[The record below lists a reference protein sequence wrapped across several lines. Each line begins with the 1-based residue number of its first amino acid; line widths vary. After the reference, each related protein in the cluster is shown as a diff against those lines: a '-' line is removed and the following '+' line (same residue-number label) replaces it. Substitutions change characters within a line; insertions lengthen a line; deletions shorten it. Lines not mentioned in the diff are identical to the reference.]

1 MSGGTMFLSVLTIL
15 IFLQLSD
22 TPFAEQNQRCAPSS
36 CGHIKN
42 ISYPFRLKND
52 PKHCGDEKYELSCEG
67 NRPIFTIFI
76 ENWNGSLNYYVQ
88 AINYDNSTIRLVD
101 PGIREQVLCS
111 LPQHSI
117 TFFTLPFQFGFTKPD
132 GSYAPLAVPITIF
145 SCPFAM
151 NSPAFVEITNCL
163 NRSDASSFSSKG
175 HTYAAT
181 GKLSPSNL
189 RVGCTV
195 NLMSMTSWTIDDAN
209 VYISILELHNA
220 LAYGFELSWFRD
232 IYCNKCGHDYGCEG
246 ENSRDVR
253 CVDYT
258 CKVYNFRFFKTLCGK
273 NIPDVLPEL
282 KTLLAFF
289 YVICK
294 SLSFIFSP
302 SLYFFFG
309 FFWICS
315 LNKHNQVTQR
325 HVLRVLARL
334 SIVARIVLFPCIFVF
349 LMIELRRRHMS
360 IFDAIESFLHSRN
373 NFMPIRYPY
382 SNIRKMT
389 RNFKE
394 KLGQGGYGSVYK
406 GKLQSG
412 PNVAVKILTKPK
424 ADGQDF
430 INEVATIGR
439 IHHVNVVQLIGYCA
453 ERSKRALVYDFM
465 PNGSL
470 DKYITSREG
479 GTLLSWQRKSEI
491 ALGVAR
497 GIEYLHRG
505 CDIQILHFDI
515 KPHNI
520 LLDENFVPKIS
531 DFGLAKLYPTDNS
544 IVTLTAARGTIG
556 YVAPELINR
565 SIGPISYK
573 ADVYSFGMLLIEI
586 AGMKGNSAAREDM
599 SSQYFPYWI
608 YDQFDK
614 EKEIEVLDETHDGE
628 KKIIKKLT
636 LVALWCIQ
644 MIPLDRPSMTKV
656 VEMLEGELQTLQT
669 PPRPSESLQP
679 SSLEF
684 NLSSSIG
691 STESMML
698 LGNCSDSAQVDVII
712 G

>member
-1 MSGGTMFLSVLTIL
+1 MCGGTKFLSVLTIL

-42 ISYPFRLKND
+42 ISYPFRFKND

-67 NRPIFTIFI
+67 NRPIFTIFMKS
-76 ENWNGSLNYYVQ
+76 WNGSLNYHVQ

-101 PGIREQVLCS
+101 PCIREQVLCS

-117 TFFTLPFQFGFTKPD
+117 TFYTIPFQFSFTKPD

-163 NRSDASSFSSKG
+163 NRSDASKG
-175 HTYAAT
+175 HAYAAM
-181 GKLSPSNL
+181 GLSHSFL
-189 RVGCTV
+189 
-195 NLMSMTSWTIDDAN
+195 
-209 VYISILELHNA
+209 
-220 LAYGFELSWFRD
+220 
-232 IYCNKCGHDYGCEG
+232 
-246 ENSRDVR
+246 
-253 CVDYT
+253 
-258 CKVYNFRFFKTLCGK
+258 TL
-273 NIPDVLPEL
+273 
-282 KTLLAFF
+282 
-289 YVICK
+289 
-294 SLSFIFSP
+294 
-302 SLYFFFG
+302 SLYFVFFFG
-309 FFWICS
+309 GFWGGSWICS

-325 HVLRVLARL
+325 HVLRVLESFIPWIL
-334 SIVARIVLFPCIFVF
+334 PIFGDIVVAKIILFPCIFVF
-349 LMIELRRRHMS
+349 LMIELRRRHLS
-360 IFDAIESFLHSRN
+360 IFDAIESFLHSEH
-373 NFMPIRYPY
+373 NFMPIQYPY

-394 KLGQGGYGSVYK
+394 KVGQGGYGSVYK
-406 GKLQSG
+406 GKLRSG
-412 PNVAVKILTKPK
+412 PDVAVKILTKPK

-470 DKYITSREG
+470 DKYITPREG

-599 SSQYFPYWI
+599 SSQYFPHWI

-614 EKEIEVLDETHDGE
+614 EKEIEVLDETHDDE
-628 KKIIKKLT
+628 MIIKKLT

-644 MIPLDRPSMTKV
+644 MNPLDRPSMTKV
-656 VEMLEGELQTLQT
+656 VEMLEGELQALQT
-669 PPRPSESLQP
+669 PPRPFESLQP
-679 SSLEF
+679 SPLEF
-684 NLSSSIG
+684 NLSSSLG
-691 STESMML
+691 STESMIL
-698 LGNCSDSAQVDVII
+698 VENCSDSAKVDVII

>member
-258 CKVYNFRFFKTLCGK
+258 CKVYNFRFFKTLC
-273 NIPDVLPEL
+273 
-282 KTLLAFF
+282 
-289 YVICK
+289 
-294 SLSFIFSP
+294 
-302 SLYFFFG
+302 
-309 FFWICS
+309 
-315 LNKHNQVTQR
+315 VTQR

>member
-101 PGIREQVLCS
+101 PG
-111 LPQHSI
+111 
-117 TFFTLPFQFGFTKPD
+117 
-132 GSYAPLAVPITIF
+132 
-145 SCPFAM
+145 
-151 NSPAFVEITNCL
+151 
-163 NRSDASSFSSKG
+163 
-175 HTYAAT
+175 
-181 GKLSPSNL
+181 
-189 RVGCTV
+189 
-195 NLMSMTSWTIDDAN
+195 
-209 VYISILELHNA
+209 
-220 LAYGFELSWFRD
+220 
-232 IYCNKCGHDYGCEG
+232 

-258 CKVYNFRFFKTLCGK
+258 CKVYNFRFFKTLC
-273 NIPDVLPEL
+273 
-282 KTLLAFF
+282 
-289 YVICK
+289 
-294 SLSFIFSP
+294 
-302 SLYFFFG
+302 
-309 FFWICS
+309 
-315 LNKHNQVTQR
+315 VTQR
-325 HVLRVLARL
+325 HVLRVLASIIPWMLPIFGL
-334 SIVARIVLFPCIFVF
+334 SIVARIILFPCIFVF

-497 GIEYLHRG
+497 
-505 CDIQILHFDI
+505 
-515 KPHNI
+515 
-520 LLDENFVPKIS
+520 
-531 DFGLAKLYPTDNS
+531 
-544 IVTLTAARGTIG
+544 AARGTIG